1 MGELEDW
8 QNTAN
13 RFALAGDYRSMRAAA
28 HEALTLAP
36 QNATAQAMV
45 AEASLFLGER
55 AKAMVAL
62 EKAEQNNAEPCLRV
76 SLVRAYLAAM
86 RFALEEEIPTLLAIV
101 QQTADD
107 AHQGYYERYRA
118 LGMLADAYL
127 LAGEPEKAMHA
138 LLQLSDLVQDRE
150 EAASLYSK
158 ALFCSNYRRRPQA
171 EALRLACGYQSFF
184 TNSPSLHVPPPSRN
198 KRKFRIGYLS
208 PDFRWHAVAHFLTPF
223 LRDFDGRTFDVF
235 CYALNEKTDAVTHY
249 FQKFPVHWRNLAQT
263 SPSTA
268 AKRIANDHVDIL
280 IDLAGHTEGTGL
292 ALLARHLAPVQMS
305 AIGYVATTGLDAVRY
320 FLSDTTCNPAPRD
333 FTERVLKLPHSH
345 LCYCPDFKT
354 IPAVTKEL
362 PALRKGYV
370 TFASFNNFAKVS
382 GEVLSLWRE
391 ILTLAPTAHLILK
404 AKTLSIA
411 AGRAL
416 AEEKLKKAGLP
427 LDRIEL
433 RPFSPDYL
441 EQYADVDLALDTF
454 PYNGG
459 LTTCEALYMGVPVV
473 TLRGQTH
480 GARFGASI
488 LSNLD
493 LPEFVVDNEADYV
506 GRALYFSHAL
516 QRLQEIRST
525 LRARM
530 EASPLMDAKGYMRDV
545 EALYRKLIATPVLP

>member
-28 HEALTLAP
+28 HEALALDSKNT
-36 QNATAQAMV
+36 TAQAMI

-62 EKAEQNNAEPCLRV
+62 EKAEQNSHGNCLRAQ
-76 SLVRAYLAAM
+76 LVRAYLAAM
-86 RFALEEEIPTLLAIV
+86 RFALDEEIPALLAIV
-101 QQTADD
+101 QQTTEDESR
-107 AHQGYYERYRA
+107 GRYERYRA

-138 LLQLSDLVQDRE
+138 LLQLSGLVQDRE
-150 EAASLYSK
+150 EEASFYSK
-158 ALFCSNYRRRPQA
+158 ALFCSNYRRRPPA
-171 EALRLACGYQSFF
+171 EALRLARGYQSFF
-184 TNSPSLHVPPPSRN
+184 EDVPSLHVPPPSRN
-198 KRKFRIGYLS
+198 RRKFRIGYLS
-208 PDFRWHAVAHFLTPF
+208 PDFRLHAVAHFLTPF
-223 LRDFDGRTFDVF
+223 LRDFDSRMFEVF
-235 CYALNEKTDAVTHY
+235 CYALNEKTDAVTRY
-249 FQKFPVHWRNLAQT
+249 FQKFPVHWRNLAQV
-263 SPSTA
+263 PLDIA

-280 IDLAGHTEGTGL
+280 VDLAGHTEGTGL
-292 ALLARHLAPVQMS
+292 SLLARHLAPVQMS

-320 FLSDTTCNPAPRD
+320 FLSDTTCNPAPQD

-354 IPAVTKEL
+354 IPAMTKEL

-382 GEVLSLWRE
+382 NEVLSLWRE
-391 ILTLAPTAHLILK
+391 ILNQAPTAHLILK
-404 AKTLSIA
+404 AKTMSIA

-416 AEEKLKKAGLP
+416 AEEKLKRAGLP

-459 LTTCEALYMGVPVV
+459 LTTCEALYMGVPVI
-473 TLRGQTH
+473 TMRGQTH

-488 LSNLD
+488 LNNLD
-493 LPEFVVDNEADYV
+493 LPEFIVDNASDYV
-506 GRALYFSHAL
+506 GRALYFTHAL
-516 QRLQEIRST
+516 QRLQEMRLT
-525 LRARM
+525 LRTHM
-530 EASPLMDAKGYMRDV
+530 EASPLMDAKGYMRDI
-545 EALYRKLIATPVLP
+545 EALYRQLISKPVLP